1 MGAFIKGADSPEKP
15 FEDNEATQPSL
26 SGRDTTRRAR
36 GTLEEVGYPSQKVK
50 ATWQEMLYGQA
61 PRVHTRTTEDGATA
75 EMLCEAG
82 REERMPWGLPPAPT
96 GPGWPEASG
105 RGSPEYRAPERA
117 SLTLI

>member
-75 EMLCEAG
+75 GDAVRS
-82 REERMPWGLPPAPT
+82 REGGENAL
-96 GPGWPEASG
+96 
-105 RGSPEYRAPERA
+105 GSPSCPHRPRVARSQRPGVPRVQGP
-117 SLTLI
+117 